1 MSQLVEIIIIVA
13 SVITALGTIIAC
25 FTTIHKWILRQ
36 NKQDED
42 IRSIKD
48 EQKIL
53 TTGRAAA
60 GSQKELFQIGRR
72 DRRRGLPSLAQPLRL
87 HLRRRRQEV
96 GDLLRV
102 RGRRRLADDVVR
114 RGGAGGLPR
123 VGVEAGGVSQPGQDR
138 GQEQPQDRRLGRG
151 LSARQRLAHRQKQ

>member
-1 MSQLVEIIIIVA
+1 MSQLVEVIIIIA

-53 TTGRAAA
+53 TTGVLACLK
-60 GSQKELFQIGRR
+60 GLKEQGCDGPVTEAISSIE
-72 DRRRGLPSLAQPLRL
+72 D
-87 HLRRRRQEV
+87 HLNR
-96 GDLLRV
+96 
-102 RGRRRLADDVVR
+102 
-114 RGGAGGLPR
+114 
-123 VGVEAGGVSQPGQDR
+123 EA
-138 GQEQPQDRRLGRG
+138 
-151 LSARQRLAHRQKQ
+151 HK